1 MIMKLKFII
10 IAGAAFLPLIGGCAI
25 TPTPLASIGP
35 GPDHKAW
42 TGPEGYLQVFTA
54 TQTVDAD
61 FHAYFNVHVGY
72 DIDDASGKLVKYVA
86 NHFSD
91 LDESVDTVSLAP
103 GAYTV
108 VARSTWCGL
117 MKIPVVVERGVT
129 TSIHLDGNNW
139 WPPSRPAG
147 NQLVFL
153 PNGEAA
159 GWKSAIQ

>member
-1 MIMKLKFII
+1 MVMKLKFTII
-10 IAGAAFLPLIGGCAI
+10 VAAATLPLLGACAI

-35 GPDHKAW
+35 GPAQKAW
-42 TGPEGYLQVFTA
+42 AGSEGYLQVFTA

-72 DIDDASGKLVKYVA
+72 EIDDASGKTIKYVA

-91 LDESVDTVSLAP
+91 IDESVDTVSLPP
-103 GAYTV
+103 GTYTV

-117 MKIPVVVERGVT
+117 MKIPVVIEGGGT

-139 WPPSRPAG
+139 WPPSRPAA

-159 GWKSAIQ
+159 GWRSTVQ

>member
-1 MIMKLKFII
+1 MKLKFII
-10 IAGAAFLPLIGGCAI
+10 MVGAAFLPMVGGCAI

-35 GPDHKAW
+35 EPTRTAW
-42 TGPEGYLQVFTA
+42 SGPEGYLQVFTA

-72 DIDDASGKLVKYVA
+72 EIDDASGKTIEYVA
-86 NHFSD
+86 NHQSD
-91 LDESVDTVSLAP
+91 IDESVDRVSLQP

-117 MKIPVVVERGVT
+117 VKIPVVIEQGRSTAV
-129 TSIHLDGNNW
+129 HLDGNNW
-139 WPPSRPAG
+139 WPASRPTA

-159 GWKSAIQ
+159 GWKSATP